1 MAGAWSAEIHR
12 EVVPLLEAQIEFENR
27 LVSDLLLYA
36 PDMREEYTSLR
47 DAAAEAQSMAGLR
60 SLLRDGP
67 ATVDDAIHAMRRA
80 ESLYA
85 GGDGHVS
92 DTTGRGAA
100 NLVTLDGATIV
111 WSRGRSM
118 KVRDMAEWLHL
129 IADIERALPWKMQI
143 YLQLRQEHR
152 TQVRG
157 WVAPVQLKYAEI
169 VAARDGVGEWIEAP
183 RTFWVWW
190 KSLVDIT
197 AREAA
202 KKGLLRNRVRMTG

>member
-1 MAGAWSAEIHR
+1 MTGTGCPEIHW

-47 DAAAEAQSMAGLR
+47 DAAIAAQSMAGLR

-100 NLVTLDGATIV
+100 NLVALDGATIV

-118 KVRDMAEWLHL
+118 KVRDMAEWLRL